1 VTAKDWL
8 LVFIADEEAGEG
20 IDPVRLQKGMFLLA
34 QEGGLPVRQRYRF
47 VPYNYG
53 PMSRGVYRDVGLLAD
68 ERLLVE
74 LPVPGYAWG
83 RLAATE
89 KGRARASELRA
100 EAAVTPERLRT
111 LGDIRVTVS
120 HASFADLL
128 REIYRRYPAYAVRS
142 VFERG
147 EGT

>member
-8 LVFIADEEAGEG
+8 LVFIADDEVGEG

-34 QEGGLPVRQRYRF
+34 REGGLPVRQRYRF
-47 VPYNYG
+47 IPYNYG
-53 PMSRGVYRDVGLLAD
+53 PMSRGVYRDVGLLGD

-74 LPVPGYAWG
+74 RPVPGYAWG

-89 KGRARASELRA
+89 KGRARAAELRA
-100 EAAVTPERLRT
+100 DAAVTPERLRMV
-111 LGDIRVTVS
+111 GEIRAAVTRTT
-120 HASFADLL
+120 FADLL
-128 REIYRRYPAYAVRS
+128 REIYRRYPEYAVRS

-147 EGT
+147 EDA